1 MELATALDHKRSPL
15 AQARLQRQLPVREAA
30 AKAGLTEDEVSWLEE
45 GRVYRFRSPD
55 DALLA
60 LMLYATALE
69 IDHHEARE
77 IAGLRVGPRP
87 FRANPRTRLAVL
99 AGVAAAAVALTA
111 AFVIPGHAEQ
121 RAREAQASRLA
132 AEAALPKPWQIDVDV
147 LNGNGDIVFTR
158 RVASRVGALGYHIAR
173 VRRANRFDYPET
185 SVYYERG
192 GYDVAARLARQLGV
206 GTRPLP
212 GGDNRKRLVVIVGPH
227 RGPRVVRYGAP
238 RSGREVRGRSRA
250 FAALQAR
257 RGIGLQ
263 LGGIC
268 GDGRSRE
275 ALARSGSGW
284 CTRGTPRGASR
295 PRPVPRARATGRGTV
310 A

>member
-1 MELATALDHKRSPL
+1 MESATALDHKRSPL

-60 LMLYATALE
+60 LLLYATALE

-87 FRANPRTRLAVL
+87 FSANPRTRLAVL

-111 AFVIPGHAEQ
+111 AFVLPGRAEE

-147 LNGNGDIVFTR
+147 LNGNGDIGHTR
-158 RVASRVGALGYHIAR
+158 QIASRIGALGYHIAR
-173 VRRANRFDYPET
+173 VRRANRFDYPQT
-185 SVYYERG
+185 TVYYERG
-192 GYDVAARLARQLGV
+192 GYDVAERLARQLGV

-212 GGDNRKRLVVIVGPH
+212 GGDNKKRLVVIVGPH
-227 RGPRVVRYGAP
+227 RGPA
-238 RSGREVRGRSRA
+238 
-250 FAALQAR
+250 
-257 RGIGLQ
+257 
-263 LGGIC
+263 
-268 GDGRSRE
+268 
-275 ALARSGSGW
+275 
-284 CTRGTPRGASR
+284 
-295 PRPVPRARATGRGTV
+295 
-310 A
+310 

>member
-1 MELATALDHKRSPL
+1 
-15 AQARLQRQLPVREAA
+15 
-30 AKAGLTEDEVSWLEE
+30 
-45 GRVYRFRSPD
+45 
-55 DALLA
+55 
-60 LMLYATALE
+60 MLYATALE

-87 FRANPRTRLAVL
+87 FSANPRARLVVL

-158 RVASRVGALGYHIAR
+158 QIASRVGALGYHIAR

-185 SVYYERG
+185 AVYYERG

-212 GGDNRKRLVVIVGPH
+212 GGHNPQRLVVIVGPH
-227 RGPRVVRYGAP
+227 RGPALTTAGRPECRELFFEARRHVLGARDAHVAAELLLEAEAVAP
-238 RSGREVRGRSRA
+238 RASLEVRLDRDLLLERERPVEERLHDL
-250 FAALQAR
+250 FAVIA
-257 RGIGLQ
+257 GIHHVA
-263 LGGIC
+263 
-268 GDGRSRE
+268 ST
-275 ALARSGSGW
+275 ARSASS
-284 CTRGTPRGASR
+284 CFSTR
-295 PRPVPRARATGRGTV
+295 RARCKRDITV
-310 A
+310 PIGMSRICAASW